1 MPGLPDEFW
10 SLGAVALL
18 VFCNGFFVATEFAL
32 VSVRRT
38 RIDELVA
45 KGVSGATAV
54 QRAIH
59 QLDRYIAGTQVG
71 ITLASLALGW
81 IGEPA
86 IAHFIEPIVLW
97 VHAGASQSLIHGIA
111 IPIAFVFIT
120 ILHVVLGELVPK
132 SLALQ
137 MPERVCLVVGRPMW
151 LIVVF
156 LQPLIWSLN
165 GIGNLLLR
173 AIGMQ
178 PAGEYHG
185 VHSVDELEILVRQSH
200 KAGVLD
206 DLERQIL
213 QHTFRFSERT
223 VSQVMVPRSD
233 IKALDLSQPV
243 ETLLADAAESNHSRL
258 PAFEGGLDNIVGIIY
273 VLDLFRALQQKQGL
287 THLRDLCRPALLVP
301 EGVHIDVLLDL
312 FRQRRTQLAVVVNE
326 YGSTSGLITFE
337 DIIEEVTGEVQDTL
351 EAGDPPIEAA
361 ENGQA
366 LLRGDVRLDELNDYF
381 GWNVRDDSIDT
392 IAGFVMNRLG
402 RVATVGDLVEVPEC
416 ELRVIQMN
424 NVRITRVLVVPHCQT
439 ASDPGQAETIES

>member
-45 KGVSGATAV
+45 KGVGGATAV

-86 IAHFIEPIVLW
+86 IAHLIEPIVFW
-97 VHAGASQSLIHGIA
+97 VHPGASQSLVHGIA
-111 IPIAFVFIT
+111 IPIAFVCIT
-120 ILHVVLGELVPK
+120 VLHVVLGELVPK

-137 MPERVCLVVGRPMW
+137 MPERVCLLVGRPMW
-151 LIVVF
+151 LVVMV
-156 LQPLIWSLN
+156 LQPLIWTLN

-178 PAGEYHG
+178 PAGEHHG

-223 VSQVMVPRSD
+223 VAQVMVPRSD
-233 IKALDLSQPV
+233 IKGLDLSQSV

-258 PAFEGGLDNIVGIIY
+258 PAYEGGLDNIVGIIY
-273 VLDLFRALQQKQGL
+273 VLDLFRTLQQKQGL
-287 THLRDLCRPALLVP
+287 DNLRDLCRPALLVP
-301 EGVHIDVLLDL
+301 EAVHIDALLDL

-351 EAGDPPIEAA
+351 EAGDPPIEPS

-366 LLRGDVRLDELNDYF
+366 LLRGDVRLDELNEYF

-402 RVATVGDLVEVPEC
+402 RVATVGDLVEIPEGA
-416 ELRVIQMN
+416 LRVVQMD
-424 NVRITRVLVVPHCQT
+424 NVRITRVLVIPHDPT
-439 ASDPGQAETIES
+439 PSDLDRAETVEG